1 MPATHPNLGLALVL
15 LGLAAVG
22 LAATVVL
29 LLRRRRNIGLFT
41 LLAALIF
48 GGAALA
54 LLLQP
59 NVRTKQV
66 GAPEITPDALTAAA
80 DALDRIAPGED
91 GLAYFELDLENGG
104 FAYLCASRVEVQ
116 SGRVEG
122 ALYELSPE
130 GVLTVTRTTEYVAGE
145 RRLELLPR
153 EELRRALEALDA
165 AAWQALFP
173 AGGGTVTV
181 QSRGSV
187 RDVRRF
193 DSSGYRMLDVALTP
207 AESAALRADAV
218 YHCFCIRCGGE
229 ERFFLLKS
237 GADPSNCTN

>member
-1 MPATHPNLGLALVL
+1 MPTTHPNLGLALVL

-48 GGAALA
+48 GGSALA

-59 NVRTKQV
+59 NIRTRNV
-66 GAPEITPDALTAAA
+66 GAPEITPESLAAAA
-80 DALDRIAPGED
+80 DELDRIAPGED
-91 GLAYFELDLENGG
+91 GLSYFELDFENGG

-116 SGRVEG
+116 PERLNG
-122 ALYELSPE
+122 ACCELSPE
-130 GVLTVTRTTEYVAGE
+130 GVLTVTRTTEYVTGE

-165 AAWQALFP
+165 AGWQALFP
-173 AGGGTVTV
+173 ADGGTVTV
-181 QSRGSV
+181 QECGRV
-187 RDVRRF
+187 RDPRTF
-193 DSSGYRMLDVALTP
+193 DLTGCRMLDATLTP
-207 AESAALRADAV
+207 AESAGLRADAV
-218 YHCFCIRCGGE
+218 YYRFCIRCGGE
-229 ERFFLLKS
+229 ERFFLLE
-237 GADPSNCTN
+237 GADDSSNCTK